1 MKKSKL
7 PTFEI
12 ASLIIGVVIV
22 SLIVCAVYLI
32 INKFSYTV
40 VTGAALG
47 SAITVLNFLAL
58 SLIVNKTI
66 DKIVAER
73 GDCELTEED
82 AEQFAA
88 QNKMRVQNAMRIS
101 FLVRNIIMVAALVAA
116 FLLPSCFDVIATL
129 IPLVSYRIILMVAGM
144 IKRKTEVK

>member
-7 PTFEI
+7 PVFEI
-12 ASLIIGVVIV
+12 TSLIIGEIIV
-22 SLIVCAVYLI
+22 SLIVCAVYLV

-73 GDCELTEED
+73 GDCELTDED

-101 FLVRNIIMVAALVAA
+101 FIVRNIIMVAALVAA

>member
-7 PTFEI
+7 PIFEI
-12 ASLIIGVVIV
+12 TSLIIGEIIV
-22 SLIVCAVYLI
+22 SLIVCAVYLV

-73 GDCELTEED
+73 GDCELTDED

-101 FLVRNIIMVAALVAA
+101 FIVRNIIMVAALVAA